1 MSLHHGEYSG
11 SQRCKRE
18 LQFFRRT
25 THAQIGWASGPEN
38 AATHHGRG
46 VVSPCTHIGHTLP
59 LTLTQ
64 KASHAGTATRQ
75 CRARPRASLLSCWP
89 RAQYAYRGYVKSTG
103 SRRAPT
109 PATGNRLEYLPC
121 FDAPQRTANRSG
133 AIGIIHWRTTGV
145 STSAYE
151 STTSRIWRV
160 ITCVKIKWASSSCSI
175 FWPGART

>member
-1 MSLHHGEYSG
+1 MSLHHVEYSG

-64 KASHAGTATRQ
+64 KASHASTATRQ
-75 CRARPRASLLSCWP
+75 CQARPRASLLSCWP

-103 SRRAPT
+103 SRGAPT
-109 PATGNRLEYLPC
+109 PAPGNRLEYFPC
-121 FDAPQRTANRSG
+121 FDAPQRTADRPG
-133 AIGIIHWRTTGV
+133 AIGIIHFIAGRH
-145 STSAYE
+145 E
-151 STTSRIWRV
+151 S
-160 ITCVKIKWASSSCSI
+160 SI
-175 FWPGART
+175 PKLGSPGGILNRKDIYV

>member
-1 MSLHHGEYSG
+1 MSLHHRVYSG
-11 SQRCKRE
+11 SQRGKRE

-25 THAQIGWASGPEN
+25 THAQIGWASAPQY

-46 VVSPCTHIGHTLP
+46 VVSPCTQIGHTLP

-75 CRARPRASLLSCWP
+75 CQARPRASLLSCWP
-89 RAQYAYRGYVKSTG
+89 RAQYAYGGYVKSTG

-109 PATGNRLEYLPC
+109 PAPGNRLEYLPC
-121 FDAPQRTANRSG
+121 FDAPQRTADRPG
-133 AIGIIHWRTTGV
+133 AIGIIYSRTTGV

-151 STTSRIWRV
+151 RTTSRIWRV
-160 ITCVKIKWASSSCSI
+160 ITCVKIKWACSSCPI
-175 FWPGART
+175 FW